1 MRESLI
7 RATLPK
13 LLMFQDREVAPWV
26 WEVTV
31 KPFVEPPMNGRAKS
45 GSLRTG
51 VSLTMVV
58 SKNWQ

>member
-26 WEVTV
+26 WEVTA
-31 KPFVEPPMNGRAKS
+31 KPFVEPPMNGASQKWKLADRRQS
-45 GSLRTG
+45 DNGG
-51 VSLTMVV
+51 V
-58 SKNWQ
+58 